1 MDRDRDRTETDGGTA
16 RTLRVAAP
24 PGTPDAEAVVE
35 AAREAGAGS
44 VVRTGP
50 TGLDSVEPL
59 VLATVGGQTAILANA
74 TPETAREA
82 ASALADGRLPTGAMV
97 VEHDDTDALP
107 LPDEGPLAVG
117 RRRVLGPCGWVDPLD
132 PAAVTAIPDAR
143 DNMGRARRLRGRGRG
158 DAAADEPLGETWDT
172 VRAAAGDP
180 VVVVN
185 ANAADA
191 VQRGDRTLLAGAPHA
206 VFDGAAAVA
215 GHIGASDVVVHLNGS
230 DDVLVDHLRRAVD
243 RRDGSPQLVAG
254 PDAYRA
260 GEPTA
265 TLEALEGADRV
276 EPRLQPPGP
285 ATHGLYG
292 RPTAVHTPRTLVQ
305 VRAALLDPDHVDPE
319 ADDPGT
325 RLVTVDGDVAARATV
340 ELSTTATLAAAERA
354 VEPTG
359 EVAFACVGG
368 RLGGFVET
376 LDVPV
381 TVSGLANAG
390 LGTDG
395 SVELFADDRCAVA
408 EAGRRVR
415 FAAEENSGRCVPGRE
430 GTVQLAELLRDVY
443 DGSFEPGKI
452 RELGRV
458 MANSSNCLVGAHA
471 PRPARTAL
479 EGFESTFRAHAD
491 GRCPSGAC
499 F

>member
-1 MDRDRDRTETDGGTA
+1 MDRDRTETDGGTA
-16 RTLRVAAP
+16 LTLRVAAP
-24 PGTPDAEAVVE
+24 PGAPDAKAVVE
-35 AAREAGAGS
+35 AAREAGVGA

-50 TGLDSVEPL
+50 TGLAGVEPL
-59 VLATVGGQTAILANA
+59 LLATADGRTAVFANA

-82 ASALADGRLPTGAMV
+82 ARALTDDRLPTEATV
-97 VEHDDTDALP
+97 VEHDDTEALP

-117 RRRVLGPCGWVDPLD
+117 SRRVLGPCGWVDPLD
-132 PAAVTAIPDAR
+132 PAAVAALPDAR
-143 DNMGRARRLRGRGRG
+143 EEMERAGQLRGRGRG

-215 GHIGASDVVVHLNGS
+215 AHVGASDVVVHLNGS
-230 DDVLVDHLRRAVD
+230 DEVLVDHLRRAVD

-265 TLEALEGADRV
+265 TLEALEGADRI

-292 RPTAVHTPRTLVQ
+292 RPTAVHTPRTLAQ
-305 VRAALLDPDHVDPE
+305 VRTTLVDPDHVDLE

-340 ELSTTATLAAAERA
+340 ELSTTASLVAAERA
-354 VEPTG
+354 AEPTS
-359 EVAFACVGG
+359 EIAFACVGG

-381 TVSGLANAG
+381 TASGLTNAG

-395 SVELFADDRCAVA
+395 SVELFAADRCAVA

-479 EGFESTFRAHAD
+479 DGFESTFRAHAD